1 MKCSQKI
8 AALYR
13 QQLLRLLL
21 HKRLT
26 LDENN
31 QIYAF
36 TISYFFHSFLS
47 HRARYFCHCNSYVE
61 DERDSS
67 FENREEKCYF
77 KMFVVVF
84 VEFKKGFE
92 LWDRESVKQDPFSC
106 SPPLFAL
113 FRDLA
118 GREELY
124 IPYLQHFEPSLLSV
138 NWFQTLSPNGISGI
152 SIRSHLV
159 KPGHKTR
166 GPVCVTSIRTYIV
179 VTCWRIR
186 INLCDLHSLRIAIN
200 FSDLR
205 LLLFPRFDIYSR
217 RCGIALSV
225 GSTPSSRILIGK
237 ILFSDL
243 RAILN

>member
-92 LWDRESVKQDPFSC
+92 LWDRESVKQDPFS
-106 SPPLFAL
+106 PPLFAL

-166 GPVCVTSIRTYIV
+166 GPVCYLDTYIYCRHV
-179 VTCWRIR
+179 LTHKNQFMRFAFAS
-186 INLCDLHSLRIAIN
+186 NCDKFFRPAIIIIPALRH
-200 FSDLR
+200 
-205 LLLFPRFDIYSR
+205 
-217 RCGIALSV
+217 
-225 GSTPSSRILIGK
+225 
-237 ILFSDL
+237 LFSSL
-243 RAILN
+243 WNRIKCWIHAIIANFNRKNPFFRSSCNS

>member
-1 MKCSQKI
+1 MKITRYTRSRSLIFSILFFRIAQDIFATVTRTLRTNEIRHLKIEKKSVILKCS
-8 AALYR
+8 
-13 QQLLRLLL
+13 
-21 HKRLT
+21 
-26 LDENN
+26 
-31 QIYAF
+31 
-36 TISYFFHSFLS
+36 S
-47 HRARYFCHCNSYVE
+47 
-61 DERDSS
+61 
-67 FENREEKCYF
+67 
-77 KMFVVVF
+77 F

-92 LWDRESVKQDPFSC
+92 LWDRESVKQDPF

-243 RAILN
+243 LAILN

>member
-1 MKCSQKI
+1 MKITRYTRSRSLIFSILFFRIAQDIFATVTRTLRTNEIRHLKIEKKSVILKCS
-8 AALYR
+8 
-13 QQLLRLLL
+13 
-21 HKRLT
+21 
-26 LDENN
+26 
-31 QIYAF
+31 
-36 TISYFFHSFLS
+36 S
-47 HRARYFCHCNSYVE
+47 
-61 DERDSS
+61 
-67 FENREEKCYF
+67 
-77 KMFVVVF
+77 F

-92 LWDRESVKQDPFSC
+92 LWDRESVKQDPFSP
-106 SPPLFAL
+106 SLFAL

-200 FSDLR
+200 FSDLW
-205 LLLFPRFDIYSR
+205 LLLFPRFDIY
-217 RCGIALSV
+217 CGIALSV
-225 GSTPSSRILIGK
+225 ESTPSRGILIGK

-243 RAILN
+243 LAILN

>member
-1 MKCSQKI
+1 MKITRYTRSRSLIFSILFFRIAQDIFATVIRTLRTNEIRHLKIEKKSVILKCSS
-8 AALYR
+8 LC
-13 QQLLRLLL
+13 LL
-21 HKRLT
+21 
-26 LDENN
+26 
-31 QIYAF
+31 
-36 TISYFFHSFLS
+36 
-47 HRARYFCHCNSYVE
+47 NS
-61 DERDSS
+61 
-67 FENREEKCYF
+67 
-77 KMFVVVF
+77 
-84 VEFKKGFE
+84 KKGFE
-92 LWDRESVKQDPFSC
+92 LWDRESVKQDPF

-205 LLLFPRFDIYSR
+205 LLLFPTF
-217 RCGIALSV
+217 
-225 GSTPSSRILIGK
+225 ILVVVE
-237 ILFSDL
+237 SH
-243 RAILN
+243 

>member
-1 MKCSQKI
+1 M
-8 AALYR
+8 
-13 QQLLRLLL
+13 
-21 HKRLT
+21 
-26 LDENN
+26 
-31 QIYAF
+31 
-36 TISYFFHSFLS
+36 
-47 HRARYFCHCNSYVE
+47 
-61 DERDSS
+61 
-67 FENREEKCYF
+67 
-77 KMFVVVF
+77 F

-92 LWDRESVKQDPFSC
+92 LWDRESVKQDPF

>member
-1 MKCSQKI
+1 MKITRYTRSRSLIFSILFFRIAQDIFATVIRTLRTNEIRHLKIEKKSVILKCS
-8 AALYR
+8 
-13 QQLLRLLL
+13 
-21 HKRLT
+21 
-26 LDENN
+26 
-31 QIYAF
+31 
-36 TISYFFHSFLS
+36 S
-47 HRARYFCHCNSYVE
+47 
-61 DERDSS
+61 
-67 FENREEKCYF
+67 
-77 KMFVVVF
+77 F

-92 LWDRESVKQDPFSC
+92 LWDRESVKQDPF

-205 LLLFPRFDIYSR
+205 LLLFPRFDIY
-217 RCGIALSV
+217 CGIALSV
-225 GSTPSSRILIGK
+225 ESTPSRGILIGK

-243 RAILN
+243 CAILN

>member
-1 MKCSQKI
+1 
-8 AALYR
+8 
-13 QQLLRLLL
+13 
-21 HKRLT
+21 
-26 LDENN
+26 
-31 QIYAF
+31 
-36 TISYFFHSFLS
+36 
-47 HRARYFCHCNSYVE
+47 
-61 DERDSS
+61 
-67 FENREEKCYF
+67 
-77 KMFVVVF
+77 MFVVVF

-92 LWDRESVKQDPFSC
+92 LWDRESVKQDPF

-225 GSTPSSRILIGK
+225 GSTPSRGILIGK

-243 RAILN
+243 LAILN

>member
-1 MKCSQKI
+1 MSKTIRLRWHSEILELRLPVFLRSRLSSRVQGTRTRTSSKKLVMKCSQKI

-77 KMFVVVF
+77 KMFIVCWIQ
-84 VEFKKGFE
+84 KGVRILGSRIGE
-92 LWDRESVKQDPFSC
+92 
-106 SPPLFAL
+106 
-113 FRDLA
+113 
-118 GREELY
+118 
-124 IPYLQHFEPSLLSV
+124 
-138 NWFQTLSPNGISGI
+138 T
-152 SIRSHLV
+152 
-159 KPGHKTR
+159 
-166 GPVCVTSIRTYIV
+166 GPVLPSFIRLV
-179 VTCWRIR
+179 SR
-186 INLCDLHSLRIAIN
+186 
-200 FSDLR
+200 FSR
-205 LLLFPRFDIYSR
+205 TR
-217 RCGIALSV
+217 
-225 GSTPSSRILIGK
+225 
-237 ILFSDL
+237 
-243 RAILN
+243 RAIYPLSTTFRAVPSFGKLVSDFVS